1 MVTLLSSTNSAQYTQ
16 GQEHDLQKWSCI
28 RIMMN
33 LCMRSL
39 AKHTNTPLL
48 PSILRERI
56 LASQQ
61 GLTHWQK
68 QHGDNVTMGQ
78 AALPNRKV
86 WSHTCHNCDAYITL
100 PRLLSVFTLIF
111 VHTSP
116 QRRTNPVRVHEGRKQ
131 GQYGVGYSL
140 ALRCLIKNTSITYPQ
155 L

>member
-1 MVTLLSSTNSAQYTQ
+1 MPAFRAPLISEKMGVGVNNVRVAMVTLLSSTNSAQYTQ

-61 GLTHWQK
+61 GLTH
-68 QHGDNVTMGQ
+68 
-78 AALPNRKV
+78 
-86 WSHTCHNCDAYITL
+86 
-100 PRLLSVFTLIF
+100 
-111 VHTSP
+111 
-116 QRRTNPVRVHEGRKQ
+116 
-131 GQYGVGYSL
+131 
-140 ALRCLIKNTSITYPQ
+140 
-155 L
+155 